1 MPTERAPVP
10 VSAKTPASPGW
21 FMRIFPHP
29 ALSIQLAITW
39 LALSHSLALVHLLSA
54 ALLGWLLP
62 HLLRGFL
69 ADASALHWPSVLRL
83 TGVVLWDI
91 VMSNIAVARLVL
103 GPLSR
108 MQPGWVVVPLTLRNP
123 TAISLFATI
132 ITTTPGTVSCTIDEG
147 RWIILVHA
155 LDCSDAPQMAADM
168 KARYEQPLM
177 AIFEST
183 QPLAG
188 DKA

>member
-1 MPTERAPVP
+1 MKKKPWLA
-10 VSAKTPASPGW
+10 
-21 FMRIFPHP
+21 HP
-29 ALSIQLAITW
+29 WLSVLLGLTW
-39 LALSHSLALVHLLSA
+39 LLLQRSLEPFQLLSA
-54 ALLGWLLP
+54 LLIGLIVPRLL
-62 HLLRGFL
+62 HGFL
-69 ADASALHWPSVLRL
+69 PQGRHINIKPVLGL

-91 VMSNIAVARLVL
+91 VMSNIRVARLVL
-103 GPLSR
+103 GPLTR

-132 ITTTPGTVSCTIDEG
+132 ITTTPGTVSCTVDEH

-155 LDCSDAPQMAADM
+155 LHCIDAPRLAADM

-183 QPLAG
+183 PPLTG
-188 DKA
+188 DTA